1 MSNKR
6 RKLKKGILSLFMTA
20 IMALTAVG
28 FLNVSTAEAISYTP
42 FDFQLIVQP
51 APNNNLPQNFNVD
64 WQLVKAS
71 DKTAVNPSD
80 VGGSPTNG
88 TFNQDDFASS
98 TTQTINFVHVDNVNE
113 YQLKLTGQFA
123 GATVRDGVAD
133 ITSELEGSGRFVN
146 LSNQV
151 LTLQVELPN
160 NNPGQNPGPG
170 QNSGQN
176 PGPAQNYSNS
186 AKIHLTAPAGS
197 WTVSPMVDEDYDAK
211 NQDGT
216 ASAPYNRYAFTTS
229 VSINGGQNT
238 DKMNQYKKDEN
249 ISRFQDQTIGYNRD
263 GAAGTVSI
271 TFRNNWANMFEGNI
285 NINGTDYDVSQFID
299 YSNRNQW
306 LNDVVRQDVEF
317 TIDNVP
323 VSTTLDGSA
332 EVYNIEV
339 KVRPI
344 EESEC
349 LIGNFLW
356 SNDPMMDPETTGM
369 PDDRYIGHSR
379 LTLLSVTYD
388 DGTGEQ
394 TKSIEEMQTMG
405 APYLQYKE
413 DVDNSTGA
421 NMSEMFL
428 PEGSW
433 VTMKIEPEYGY
444 QVKSFSV
451 NGNDVRTSDES
462 VFSFKIG
469 KGNFHIGAHVEKVE
483 DEARVN
489 AADVSIS
496 GADVEL
502 AAGTLDR
509 GSARLYVDD
518 TQLTPTKTTEF
529 ESYATSTGT
538 KIDSYVDI
546 HMDQVFYKGT
556 GNDDDVWAN
565 PMNDLNDAAT
575 IKLKLDDYSGEDIV
589 LLHNEHDGDNFEEI
603 PLTYN
608 AADGTYEGKVTSF
621 SNFAIAKKTSA
632 AATVTSAPAQKVTV
646 AKSPKTDDITNII
659 YWIMMGIGAVIVV
672 FGINIYAQ
680 KMKK

>member
-20 IMALTAVG
+20 IMLVAAVG
-28 FLNVSTAEAISYTP
+28 FLKEPSVYASPANPA
-42 FDFQLIVQP
+42 DFQLIVQP
-51 APNNNLPQNFNVD
+51 APNNNLPQNFHVD

-71 DKTAVNPSD
+71 DKSAVDSNA
-80 VGGSPTNG
+80 VGGSSTNG
-88 TFNQDDFASS
+88 SFNETNFASS
-98 TTQTINFVHVDNVNE
+98 STQTIHFVHVDDVNE
-113 YQLKLTGQFA
+113 YQLKLTGGFA
-123 GATVRDGVAD
+123 GATVRDGGAD

-146 LSNQV
+146 LSSQI
-151 LTLQVELPN
+151 LTLQVEMPN
-160 NNPGQNPGPG
+160 NNPGQNP
-170 QNSGQN
+170 GQN

-186 AKIHLTAPAGS
+186 AKIHLTAPAGN
-197 WTVSPMVDEDYDAK
+197 WTVSPIVDEEYDVK

-216 ASAPYNRYAFTTS
+216 ASAPYDRYAFTTS

-238 DKMNQYKKDEN
+238 DKMNQYKKTEDIN
-249 ISRFQDQTIGYNRD
+249 RFQDQTVGYNRD
-263 GAAGTVSI
+263 GAAGTVDI
-271 TFRNNWANMFEGNI
+271 TFRNNWANMYEGNI
-285 NINGTDYDVSQFID
+285 VINNTPYPVSTYID

-306 LNDVVRQDVEF
+306 LNDVNRQEVEF
-317 TIDNVP
+317 TIENVP
-323 VSTTLDGSA
+323 VSTTMDGSA

-339 KVRPI
+339 QVRPI

-356 SNDPMMDPETTGM
+356 SNDSKMDPETTGM
-369 PDDRYIGHSR
+369 SDDRYIGHSR

-394 TKSIEEMQTMG
+394 TKSFEEMQAMG
-405 APYLQYKE
+405 VPYLQYKE
-413 DVDNSTGA
+413 DVDFSTGA
-421 NMSEMFL
+421 NMGEMFL

-451 NGNDVRTSDES
+451 NGNDVRTGDES

-469 KGNFHIGAHVEKVE
+469 KGNFHIGARVEKQE
-483 DEARVN
+483 DEAKVS
-489 AADVSIS
+489 AKDVSIS
-496 GADVEL
+496 GADVTL
-502 AAGTLDR
+502 ADGTLER
-509 GSARLYVDD
+509 GSARLYVEDAKIASD
-518 TQLTPTKTTEF
+518 KASEF
-529 ESYATSTGT
+529 ESFATQNSA

-546 HMDQVFYKGT
+546 HMDQVFFKGT

-565 PMNDLNDAAT
+565 QMNDLTQSAS
-575 IKLKLDDYSGEDIV
+575 IKLKLDDYNGEDLV
-589 LLHNEHDGDNFEEI
+589 LVHNIHNGTDYEEI

-621 SNFAIAKKTSA
+621 SNFAIAKKT
-632 AATVTSAPAQKVTV
+632 ATATATTPTQSVLV

>member
-1 MSNKR
+1 MKR
-6 RKLKKGILSLFMTA
+6 NRIRKGALSLFMTA
-20 IMALTAVG
+20 IMVVAAVG
-28 FLNVSTAEAISYTP
+28 FLKVPSVYASPANPV
-42 FDFQLIVQP
+42 DFQLIVQP
-51 APNNNLPQNFNVD
+51 APNSTLPQNFHVD

-71 DKTAVNPSD
+71 DQSAVNPSD
-80 VGGSPTNG
+80 VGDSSTSG
-88 TFNQDDFASS
+88 TFNQDNFVSS
-98 TTQTINFVHVDNVNE
+98 ATQTIHFAHVDDVNE
-113 YQLKLTGQFA
+113 YQLKLIGGFA

-146 LSNQV
+146 LSSQI
-151 LTLQVELPN
+151 LTLQVEMPN
-160 NNPGQNPGPG
+160 NNQGQNP
-170 QNSGQN
+170 GQN

-186 AKIHLTAPAGS
+186 AKIHLTAPAGN
-197 WTVSPMVDEDYDAK
+197 WTVSPIVDEEYDVK

-216 ASAPYNRYAFTTS
+216 ASAPYDRYAFTTS

-238 DKMNQYKKDEN
+238 DKMNQYKKTEDIN
-249 ISRFQDQTIGYNRD
+249 RFQDQTVGYNRD
-263 GAAGTVSI
+263 GAAGTVDI
-271 TFRNNWANMFEGNI
+271 TFRNNWANMYEGNI
-285 NINGTDYDVSQFID
+285 VINNTPYPVSTYID

-306 LNDVVRQDVEF
+306 LNDVNRQEVEF
-317 TIDNVP
+317 TIENVP
-323 VSTTLDGSA
+323 VSTTMDGSD

-339 KVRPI
+339 QVRPI

-394 TKSIEEMQTMG
+394 TKSFEEMQTMG
-405 APYLQYKE
+405 APYLQYKVG
-413 DVDNSTGA
+413 VDNSTGA
-421 NMSEMFL
+421 NMGEMFL

-451 NGNDVRTSDES
+451 NGNDVRTGDES

-469 KGNFHIGAHVEKVE
+469 KGNFHIGARVEKQE
-483 DEARVN
+483 DEAKVS
-489 AADVSIS
+489 AKDVSIS
-496 GADVEL
+496 GADVTL
-502 AAGTLDR
+502 ADGTLER
-509 GSARLYVDD
+509 GSARLYVEDAKIASD
-518 TQLTPTKTTEF
+518 KAAAF

-546 HMDQVFYKGT
+546 HMDQVFFKGT

-589 LLHNEHDGDNFEEI
+589 LLHNVHDGDNFEEI

-621 SNFAIAKKTSA
+621 SNFAIAKKTA
-632 AATVTSAPAQKVTV
+632 TTTAATPTTPTQNVLV

>member
-20 IMALTAVG
+20 IMVVAAVG
-28 FLNVSTAEAISYTP
+28 FIKEPSVHAAPANPVN
-42 FDFQLIVQP
+42 FQLIVQP
-51 APNNNLPQNFNVD
+51 APNSTLPQNFHVD
-64 WQLVKAS
+64 WQLVKKS
-71 DKTAVNPSD
+71 DSSVVNPND
-80 VGGSPTNG
+80 VLGSPTSG
-88 TFNQDDFASS
+88 SFNETNFASS
-98 TTQTINFVHVDNVNE
+98 LTQTIHFDHVDDVNE
-113 YQLKLTGQFA
+113 YQLKLIGGFA
-123 GATVRDGVAD
+123 GATVRDGGAD
-133 ITSELEGSGRFVN
+133 ITSELEGTGRFVN
-146 LSNQV
+146 LSSQI
-151 LTLQVELPN
+151 LTLQVEIPN
-160 NNPGQNPGPG
+160 NNPGPG

-186 AKIHLTAPAGS
+186 AKIHLTAPAGN
-197 WTVSPMVDEDYDAK
+197 WTVSPVVDEEYDVK

-216 ASAPYNRYAFTTS
+216 ASAPYDRYAFTTS

-238 DKMNQYKKDEN
+238 DKMNQYNKDEN
-249 ISRFQDQTIGYNRD
+249 ISRFQDQTVGYNRD
-263 GAAGTVSI
+263 GAAGTVDI

-306 LNDVVRQDVEF
+306 LNDVNRQEVEF
-317 TIDNVP
+317 TITNVP
-323 VSTTLDGSA
+323 VSTIIENSV
-332 EVYNIEV
+332 EVYNIDV

-356 SNDPMMDPETTGM
+356 SNDPKMDPETTGM

-394 TKSIEEMQTMG
+394 TKSFEEMQTMG

-421 NMSEMFL
+421 NMGEMFL

-451 NGNDVRTSDES
+451 NGNDVRTGDES

-469 KGNFHIGAHVEKVE
+469 KGNFHIGARVEKQE
-483 DEARVN
+483 DEAKVS
-489 AADVSIS
+489 AKDVSIS
-496 GADVEL
+496 GADVTL
-502 AAGTLDR
+502 ADGTLER
-509 GSARLYVDD
+509 GSARLYVED
-518 TQLTPTKTTEF
+518 TKIASDKAAEF
-529 ESYATSTGT
+529 EGFATQNGA

-546 HMDQVFYKGT
+546 HMDQVFFKGT

-565 PMNDLNDAAT
+565 PMNDLTQAAS
-575 IKLKLDDYSGEDIV
+575 IKLKLDDYNGEDIV
-589 LLHNEHDGDNFEEI
+589 LVHNIHNGTDYEEI

-632 AATVTSAPAQKVTV
+632 AAATTPTTPTQSVLV

-659 YWIMMGIGAVIVV
+659 NWIMMGIGAVIVV

-680 KMKK
+680 KMTK